1 MEFLGLDLDD
11 KTYIIYCCRL
21 FLAVIGIT
29 LNAMNIAV
37 LCLAPG
43 KLTPVCKFVIN
54 LAVADVS
61 VCLCDIWSIIL
72 VVIYGNHLSSA
83 AFCAISVYT
92 FLQMASFLATLLAV
106 VTIATHSYV
115 MVLKPLEHGALFTG
129 RFVSRSVITMWF
141 ISVVLSG
148 LAVVLPGI
156 VQDTVSLK
164 KNFDLSDDNIATI
177 RVNHSSNFNN
187 IHMSTLTGT
196 VSNISENASFSE
208 QENHALLEVHSNFAT
223 RSMRKAKMEAFRA
236 ASRVTYGNITR
247 TARRLDVNVDDLI
260 QYLNETELTLCDKT
274 YFNFVFDPFLIF
286 TLGTFLCVIIMIFVY
301 CRICCEMRQYSRR
314 SYSMAGQKVSRRR
327 SSVTSFLIV
336 FSFIICW
343 IPCSVNFL
351 LIFFNDSVRTE
362 NSVVYRNTVFIFQ
375 LLNTVV
381 DPLLYALRLPE
392 VRKAYRGLMLRRC
405 WTKNLS
411 RLNTN
416 TDPGH
421 CQSEKLNITRR
432 TRTV

>member
-1 MEFLGLDLDD
+1 MEFLGLDLDE
-11 KTYIIYCCRL
+11 KTYIIYLCRIV
-21 FLAVIGIT
+21 LAVIGIT
-29 LNAMNIAV
+29 LNAINIAV
-37 LCLAPG
+37 LCMTPG

-54 LAVADVS
+54 LAVADIS

-72 VVIYGNHLSSA
+72 VVIYGNQLSSA
-83 AFCAISVYT
+83 VFCAISVYT

-106 VTIATHSYV
+106 VTIATHSYF
-115 MVLKPLEHGALFTG
+115 MVLKPLEHGSLFTG
-129 RFVSRSVITMWF
+129 KFVSRSVIIMWLM
-141 ISVVLSG
+141 SVVVSG

-164 KNFDLSDDNIATI
+164 KNFDFNHNGLDTM
-177 RVNHSSNFNN
+177 RVNYSGPLNN
-187 IHMSTLTGT
+187 TPVTGT
-196 VSNISENASFSE
+196 RFNISKNVSFTGQVS
-208 QENHALLEVHSNFAT
+208 HGLLEVHSNFAT
-223 RSMRKAKMEAFRA
+223 RSMRRAKMEAFRA
-236 ASRVTYGNITR
+236 ASRVTDSNISR

-260 QYLNETELTLCDKT
+260 KYLNETELTFCDKM

-314 SYSMAGQKVSRRR
+314 SYSMAGQKVNRRR

-351 LIFFNDSVRTE
+351 IIFFNDSIRSE

-375 LLNTVV
+375 LVNTVV
-381 DPLLYALRLPE
+381 DPMLYALRLPE
-392 VRKAYRGLMLRRC
+392 VRKAYRSLVYRRC
-405 WTKNLS
+405 RKKNLT
-411 RLNTN
+411 RFNTN
-416 TDPGH
+416 SAP
-421 CQSEKLNITRR
+421 CNLQSEKLQTTRR
-432 TRTV
+432 TRSV